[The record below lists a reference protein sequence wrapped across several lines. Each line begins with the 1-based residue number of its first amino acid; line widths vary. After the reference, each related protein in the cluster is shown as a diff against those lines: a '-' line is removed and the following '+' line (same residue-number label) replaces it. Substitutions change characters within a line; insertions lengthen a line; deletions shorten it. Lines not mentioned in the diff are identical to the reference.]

1 MLSYNNVMNPL
12 FLLVIFIILK
22 GNNNP
27 DMLTTISSVL
37 TDENNPVHTLL
48 KENKVF
54 DKLPKEL
61 SMLSSFAPLL
71 SLLKG
76 NKQPKTQENQDS
88 SATATEFKTT
98 PPTTKPMHLSPISNI
113 ADKNITYV
121 LNRYMNMC

>member
-1 MLSYNNVMNPL
+1 MLSYNNNVMNPL

-37 TDENNPVHTLL
+37 TDENNPVHT
-48 KENKVF
+48 
-54 DKLPKEL
+54 
-61 SMLSSFAPLL
+61 
-71 SLLKG
+71 LLKG